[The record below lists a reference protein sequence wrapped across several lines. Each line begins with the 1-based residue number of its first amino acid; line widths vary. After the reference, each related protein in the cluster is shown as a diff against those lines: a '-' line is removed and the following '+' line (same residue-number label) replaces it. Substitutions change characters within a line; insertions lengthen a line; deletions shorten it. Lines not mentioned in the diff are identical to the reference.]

1 MTNFKD
7 KKNIKHFENLSL
19 EDIEGEIWKDIP
31 EYDGIYQCS
40 NLGRIK
46 SLRREFLRTSKNG
59 LLFTT
64 YTKEC
69 IKKQTKIQV
78 KNSKSYVLYVSLS
91 VNGTRKTDTVSQWI
105 GITFISDKKINMVF
119 QHKNKNSLDN
129 KLDNLEQVSHSVS
142 KKNDFKHAKRKV
154 HNIESFRPYFT
165 QGFKK
170 VLKKNYETNN

>member
-7 KKNIKHFENLSL
+7 KKNIIHFENLSL

-69 IKKQTKIQV
+69 IKNTL
-78 KNSKSYVLYVSLS
+78 N
-91 VNGTRKTDTVSQWI
+91 
-105 GITFISDKKINMVF
+105 
-119 QHKNKNSLDN
+119 
-129 KLDNLEQVSHSVS
+129 
-142 KKNDFKHAKRKV
+142 
-154 HNIESFRPYFT
+154 
-165 QGFKK
+165 
-170 VLKKNYETNN
+170 